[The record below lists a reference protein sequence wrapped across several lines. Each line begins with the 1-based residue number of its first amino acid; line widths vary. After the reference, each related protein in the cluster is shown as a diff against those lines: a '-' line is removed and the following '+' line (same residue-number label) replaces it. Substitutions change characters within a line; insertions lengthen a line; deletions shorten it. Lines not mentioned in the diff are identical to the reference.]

1 MPARVFDCLVED
13 AMDLPTG
20 TVTFLITDIEG
31 STRLAKA
38 LGAARYGEVL
48 DAHRRL
54 LRDAFRTSGG
64 IEVDSHGDGFFA
76 AFRSAGEA
84 VRAASGAQRALAE
97 HRWPEGAAVRVR
109 IGIHTGEAAVVDKSY
124 RGFAVHRAARICTS
138 AHGGQVLLSGTT
150 RDLVEPDL
158 PADIRLHELGLV
170 QLRDIEHPERLF
182 QLVVEGLPEEFP
194 PPRAAVAR
202 VVPAH
207 AADLLERE
215 AELAALDAL
224 LGAAPAGGKLLAIEG
239 PAGIGKTRLLAETR
253 ERAQASGL
261 RVLSARGSELEH
273 EFSYGVVRQL
283 FEPLLASV
291 PRQERDDLLADAAG
305 LASPIFDPT
314 QLGAE
319 PDEDSSL
326 AMLHG
331 LFWLTANLTA
341 RRPTLLAI
349 DDLHWC
355 DPSSLRWLAYLLAR
369 LEGLSLLVVVGLR
382 PAEPGA
388 DVALLGRITTDS
400 LATVLRPGALS
411 EEAAGE
417 LMRHAFA
424 AAVEPAFRS
433 ALHEASGGNPLLVR
447 ELANA
452 VAAEGLDPTA
462 ANASRL
468 RDLGGQA
475 VSRAVSLRLS
485 QLSAE
490 ARKLAEAVAIL
501 GDDAELRHA
510 AALAGLDEATASDA
524 AADLGRIEVLH
535 RRVPFAFVHP
545 VVRAAVYAELP
556 AVEKDRGHTEAA
568 CLLAESGAEPEPIA
582 AQLLLTAPTGNAWVV
597 RMLRDAARFAVARGA
612 SEGAVAYLRRALA
625 ERSDEETAAV
635 LHELGRTEA
644 RVAAAEAPEH
654 LAAARAATGDIRVR
668 ARIALDLGSALFA
681 AGLAREA
688 VEVLHG
694 AIEELA
700 GREPELGTQL
710 DSLLIGI
717 ARFEPDLY
725 PLAAERLER
734 LRAVAAQLGPGD
746 EVALANLASDSARV
760 GTTRAEAVD
769 FAERALAGGMLMREH
784 FDPAFFYAVQALE
797 CADRLDAAFRHC
809 SEAMDAA
816 RKRGLVTQFCFA
828 SCSRSL
834 VAFRRGSLADAVAD
848 AELCLGVI
856 DSHHLEVAR
865 PHAVGFLMHALIER
879 GEVSRAR
886 ELLQSLA
893 APANEQA
900 STTFTLRGA
909 RSRMRLAEG
918 DHAGA
923 LDDLLALGA
932 LAEQLEV
939 RNPAIAGWRSQA
951 ALALLGL
958 GRSDEARRYAAE
970 GVSLARQWGAPRTL
984 GRSLVAAGLAESDE
998 DGLAFLRE
1006 AVAVLE
1012 PSEAR
1017 LEFAR
1022 ALIELGAAL
1031 RRANQRSESRE
1042 PLRRG
1047 LELATACGAL
1057 PLAELAETELLA
1069 TGARPRRIALSGVE
1083 SLTPSER
1090 RVAQMAAEGS
1100 TNRQIA
1106 QDLFVTT
1113 KTVEVHLSSVYRK
1126 LDIASR
1132 TQLPAA
1138 LADAPA
1144 GENQAGVS

>member
-1 MPARVFDCLVED
+1 M
-13 AMDLPTG
+13 
-20 TVTFLITDIEG
+20 
-31 STRLAKA
+31 
-38 LGAARYGEVL
+38 
-48 DAHRRL
+48 
-54 LRDAFRTSGG
+54 
-64 IEVDSHGDGFFA
+64 
-76 AFRSAGEA
+76 
-84 VRAASGAQRALAE
+84 
-97 HRWPEGAAVRVR
+97 RVR
-109 IGIHTGEAAVVDKSY
+109 IGIHTGEAAVVDESY
-124 RGFAVHRAARICTS
+124 RGIAVHRAARICTS

-150 RDLVEPDL
+150 RDLVEPEL

-182 QLVVEGLPEEFP
+182 QLVIDGLPEVFP
-194 PPRAAVAR
+194 PPRAAAAR
-202 VVPAH
+202 DVPAH

-224 LGAAPAGGKLLAIEG
+224 LAAARTGGKLLAIEG

-253 ERAQASGL
+253 ERAQASGML
-261 RVLSARGSELEH
+261 VLAARGSELEH
-273 EFSYGVVRQL
+273 DFSYGVVRQL

-291 PRQERDDLLADAAG
+291 PREERDNLFADAAG

-314 QLGAE
+314 RLGAE
-319 PDEDSSL
+319 QDEDSSL

-341 RRPTLLAI
+341 RRPALLAI

-382 PAEPGA
+382 PSEPGA
-388 DVALLGRITTDS
+388 ADVVHLGRITTDS

-411 EEAAGE
+411 EEATGE

-433 ALHEASGGNPLLVR
+433 ALHEASGGNPLLAR

-485 QLSAE
+485 HLSAG

-535 RRVPFAFVHP
+535 RRVPLAFVHP
-545 VVRAAVYAELP
+545 VVRAAVYAEVP
-556 AVEKDRGHTEAA
+556 AVEKDRGHNEAA
-568 CLLAESGAEPEPIA
+568 RLLAESGAEPEPIA
-582 AQLLLTAPTGNAWVV
+582 AQLLLTAPTGDAWVV
-597 RMLRDAARFAVARGA
+597 RMLRDAARYAGARGA
-612 SEGAVAYLRRALA
+612 LEGAVAYLRRALE

-644 RVAAAEAPEH
+644 RMAGAEAPEH
-654 LAAARAATGDIRVR
+654 LAAARAATSDIRAR
-668 ARIALDLGSALFA
+668 ARITLDLGGALFS

-688 VEVLHG
+688 VEVLHH

-710 DSLLIGI
+710 DNLLIGI

-746 EVALANLASDSARV
+746 EVALANLASDSARA
-760 GTTRAEAVD
+760 GTERAEAVD
-769 FAERALAGGMLMREH
+769 FAERALADGMLMREH
-784 FDPAFFYAVQALE
+784 FDPAFLYAVQALE

-809 SEAMDAA
+809 SEAMEAA

-856 DSHHLEVAR
+856 DSHRLEVAR
-865 PHAVGFLMHALIER
+865 PHAVGFLAHALIER
-879 GEVSRAR
+879 GEVERAR
-886 ELLQSLA
+886 QLLESLA
-893 APANEQA
+893 APENGPA
-900 STTFTLRGA
+900 STMFTLRGA
-909 RSRMRLAEG
+909 RSRMRQADG

-932 LAEQLEV
+932 LAEQLDV

-958 GRSDEARRYAAE
+958 GRSDEARRYAAD
-970 GVSLARQWGAPRTL
+970 GLALARQWGAPRTL
-984 GRSLVAAGLAESDE
+984 GRSLVVAGLAESGE

-1017 LEFAR
+1017 LELAR
-1022 ALIELGAAL
+1022 ALVELGAAL

-1047 LELATACGAL
+1047 LELATVCGAV

-1100 TNRQIA
+1100 TNRRIA

-1132 TQLPAA
+1132 SQLSKA
-1138 LADAPA
+1138 LTV
-1144 GENQAGVS
+1144 ER